1 MLEHVVVVTDSLT
14 VDGGS
19 AKVAITSAMALAKR
33 GLQVTVFAA
42 SGDASPELA
51 SCPNMRIICTG
62 QGDALSSRNRLGGA
76 LRGLWNQP
84 ARSAMKRLLDTLDP
98 CRTVVHV
105 HGWTK
110 ALSSSVVSKAVQSN
124 FPVVVTLHEYF
135 TACPTGCLYLHADRA
150 VCTLAPMSLSC
161 IRKNCDSRS
170 YAFKVY
176 RVVRQAIQRTIG
188 GVPRDVDNY
197 ISVSD
202 FSSRILRPLLPSRSQ
217 IRRVDNPVDVV
228 KTPRVAAEAN
238 NTVVFVGRL
247 SAEKGG
253 ILLAKAARIAG
264 VNVVFVGD
272 GPDREAIA
280 AVNPD
285 AQCTGWLDKPG
296 VTAYLRSARCLV
308 VPSLWYETLGLVVLE
323 AAALGVPAI
332 VPRGTAVCDLVD
344 EGRTGLAFERGNADD
359 LASQLHTFADDAFV
373 RNLSNNAYEN
383 FWLKPPTMSV
393 HVEGL
398 LTTYSNVIS
407 AALDRKTTAA

>member
-1 MLEHVVVVTDSLT
+1 
-14 VDGGS
+14 
-19 AKVAITSAMALAKR
+19 
-33 GLQVTVFAA
+33 
-42 SGDASPELA
+42 
-51 SCPNMRIICTG
+51 
-62 QGDALSSRNRLGGA
+62 
-76 LRGLWNQP
+76 
-84 ARSAMKRLLDTLDP
+84 
-98 CRTVVHV
+98 
-105 HGWTK
+105 
-110 ALSSSVVSKAVQSN
+110 
-124 FPVVVTLHEYF
+124 
-135 TACPTGCLYLHADRA
+135 
-150 VCTLAPMSLSC
+150 
-161 IRKNCDSRS
+161 
-170 YAFKVY
+170 
-176 RVVRQAIQRTIG
+176 
-188 GVPRDVDNY
+188 
-197 ISVSD
+197 
-202 FSSRILRPLLPSRSQ
+202 
-217 IRRVDNPVDVV
+217 
-228 KTPRVAAEAN
+228 VAAEAN